1 MVARRHLADLV
12 RAAAQGR
19 GGPLSLL
26 RLGRWICR
34 CWRRSPRTGM
44 HITVQRMSPLPDPIE
59 AEMAH
64 LLDAVEEQL
73 PGSMPS
79 TQRSRHPAVSS

>member
-1 MVARRHLADLV
+1 
-12 RAAAQGR
+12 
-19 GGPLSLL
+19 
-26 RLGRWICR
+26 
-34 CWRRSPRTGM
+34 M